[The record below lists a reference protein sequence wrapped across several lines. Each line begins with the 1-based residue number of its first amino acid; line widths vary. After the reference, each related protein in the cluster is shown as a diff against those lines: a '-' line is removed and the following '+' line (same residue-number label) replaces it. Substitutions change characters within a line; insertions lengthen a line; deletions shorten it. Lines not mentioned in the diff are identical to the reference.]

1 MISLNIWDKFEDLL
15 PPTDFGLYD
24 SKFPSSDDV
33 KFTFDGF
40 GNSDVTFDENQDCF
54 NKLLDIDDDNGEI
67 DSSIIHPYNLEI
79 KLPEKQDH
87 SYCSKIQTKGIQNVQ
102 KNNSKRT
109 ILQNNI
115 QKVLSYNCPI
125 QIFFKQAEKLKSCE
139 MKDK

>member
-1 MISLNIWDKFEDLL
+1 MLSLNIWDKFEDLL
-15 PPTDFGLYD
+15 PPTDFWLYD
-24 SKFPSSDDV
+24 SEYARSDDV
-33 KFTFDGF
+33 KFAYDGI
-40 GNSDVTFDENQDCF
+40 GISEATFDENQDCF
-54 NKLLDIDDDNGEI
+54 RKLLTLDDDNGEI
-67 DSSIIHPYNLEI
+67 DSSTINPNNLEI
-79 KLPEKQDH
+79 KLSEKQDH